1 MFRVFIAELL
11 KLRRPTLI
19 IPTLLAAISLTALS
33 TSLLY
38 LLIDSPSGN
47 GREGMRVTPAQL
59 SMSSG
64 VVFGFQQVATLLG
77 IIALCVFAAQTAQ
90 EYTYGTLRNLLVRQ
104 PSRMKILAGK
114 FMSMA
119 LFAFLLVLLCEVV
132 SILNALLLA
141 SNARVKTDL
150 WFSSSGWQSQ
160 FHALGNVYLAA
171 LGFGLIGMLLGLLLR
186 SPISAISI
194 GVIWIL
200 IVESLL
206 TVAVKNIDHWLPG
219 QLLNSVAL
227 GGNRIK
233 ADSHW
238 IGNSFSYALSLSSLY
253 IVIASVIT
261 ALLFKRRDVAS

>member
-1 MFRVFIAELL
+1 MLRVLVAELR
-11 KLRRPTLI
+11 KLRRPTLLF
-19 IPTLLAAISLTALS
+19 PTLLAAISLTALS

-38 LLIDSPSGN
+38 LLIDSPNGN

-104 PSRMKILAGK
+104 PSRMKVLTGK
-114 FMSMA
+114 FLSMA
-119 LFAFLLVLLCEVV
+119 IFAIVLVLVCEVV
-132 SILNALLLA
+132 SVLLSLLLA
-141 SNARVKTDL
+141 ADARVKTDL
-150 WFSSSGWQSQ
+150 WFSSAGWESQ

-171 LGFGLIGMLLGLLLR
+171 LGFGLIGMILGILFR

-200 IVESLL
+200 IVETLL

-233 ADSHW
+233 VDDHW
-238 IGNSFSYALSLSSLY
+238 AGNTFTYALALIGAYLLVTGS
-253 IVIASVIT
+253 AT
-261 ALLFKRRDVAS
+261 AFLFKKRDVSS